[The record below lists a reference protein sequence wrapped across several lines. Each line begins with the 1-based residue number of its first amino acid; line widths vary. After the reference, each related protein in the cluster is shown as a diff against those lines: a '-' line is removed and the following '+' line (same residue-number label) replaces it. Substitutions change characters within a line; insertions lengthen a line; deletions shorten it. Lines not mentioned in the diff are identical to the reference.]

1 MVMTDLVI
9 KSVNDFKDKEL
20 VEEVV
25 EEAAE
30 LAVAIGNAVAEGK
43 VDPELADLPE
53 ITPCNADV
61 RRRFIHLMQ

>member
-9 KSVNDFKDKEL
+9 KSVNDITYNEL

-30 LAVAIGNAVAEGK
+30 PAVAIGDG
-43 VDPELADLPE
+43 
-53 ITPCNADV
+53 CCC
-61 RRRFIHLMQ
+61 RR